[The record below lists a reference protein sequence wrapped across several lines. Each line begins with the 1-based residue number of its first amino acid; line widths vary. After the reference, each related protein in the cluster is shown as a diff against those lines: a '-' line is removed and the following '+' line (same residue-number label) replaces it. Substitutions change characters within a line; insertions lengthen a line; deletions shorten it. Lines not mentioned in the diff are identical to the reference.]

1 MRIRSAWIGGALAIG
16 SVAVAGCGG
25 GGGSSTLSQQDLI
38 TKVKPTVVE
47 LTGKQGQD
55 TVGGSGVVIDAKRGL
70 ILTADH
76 VVAGV
81 SALKVKVGDNAATAG
96 PGRVLAQAPCDDL
109 AVVQMVNPPAGL
121 KQATLGTSAKV
132 KSGEQVTVLGYP
144 ASFSNPETQ
153 TVVSTNGTVSSAN
166 VAAEPDPSL
175 PKYASTIQH
184 QAPVNPGNSGGPLVN
199 TTGQVIGINTL
210 RNSSQGGS
218 PIQGQYYA
226 IAVDRIK
233 QILPNLEAGKSQSNV
248 GWSLQPVDQV
258 NLSQV
263 FSQDPDF
270 QSARLGTA
278 ARSYLDRNGIK
289 GLYVLDTTTGSPAKN
304 AKLFFGDLITSI
316 EGTPVKSVS
325 DVCDIVQSHGP
336 GDKLLVRGR
345 YLNSTSTASK
355 VLTVPWRTQVTLR

>member
-1 MRIRSAWIGGALAIG
+1 MRIRSAWIGGALATC
-16 SVAVAGCGG
+16 VVVAGCG

-38 TKVKPTVVE
+38 AKVKPTVVE

-70 ILTADH
+70 VLTNEH
-76 VVAGV
+76 VIAGV
-81 SALKVKVGDNAATAG
+81 SALKAKVGDNAATAG
-96 PGRVLAQAPCDDL
+96 PARVLAQAPCDDL
-109 AVVQMVNPPAGL
+109 AVVQLVNPPAGL
-121 KQATLGTSAKV
+121 KQIKLGTSASV
-132 KSGEQVTVLGYP
+132 KSGAPVTVLGYP

-153 TVVSTNGTVSSAN
+153 TVVSTNGTVSSIN

-175 PKYASTIQH
+175 PKYPSTIQH

-199 TTGQVIGINTL
+199 AKGELIGINTL
-210 RNSSQGGS
+210 GNTQRNGRT
-218 PIQGQYYA
+218 IQGQYYA
-226 IAVDRIK
+226 ISMDRISSL
-233 QILPNLEAGKSQSNV
+233 LPNLEAGKSQANV
-248 GWSLQPVDQV
+248 GWSLAPVDQV
-258 NLSQV
+258 NLTQV

-278 ARSYLDRNGIK
+278 ARSYLNRYGIK
-289 GLYVLDTTTGSPAKN
+289 GLYVLDSTTGSPAKN

-336 GDKLLVRGR
+336 GDKLIVRGR

-355 VLTVPWRTQVTLR
+355 VLTVPWRTQLTLR

>member
-1 MRIRSAWIGGALAIG
+1 MATRSMWIGGVLVTSALI
-16 SVAVAGCGG
+16 AGCG

-47 LTGKQGQD
+47 LTGKQGD
-55 TVGGSGVVIDAKRGL
+55 STVGGTGVVIDAKKGL
-70 ILTADH
+70 ILTAEH

-96 PGRVLAQAPCDDL
+96 PARVLAQAPCDDL

-121 KQATLGTSAKV
+121 KQATLGSSAKV

-175 PKYASTIQH
+175 PKYPSTIQH

-199 TTGQVIGINTL
+199 TKGEVIGINTL
-210 RNSSQGGS
+210 RNSNQGGRT
-218 PIQGQYYA
+218 IQGQYYA
-226 IAVDRIK
+226 ISIDRIK
-233 QILPNLEAGKSQSNV
+233 TILPSLEAGKSQSYV
-248 GWSLQPVDQV
+248 GWSLAPVDQV
-258 NLSQV
+258 NLAKI
-263 FSQDPDF
+263 FAADPDF

-278 ARSYLDRNGIK
+278 ARSYINRNGLK

-304 AKLFFGDLITSI
+304 AKLFFGDFITSV
-316 EGTPVKSVS
+316 EGTPVKTVAEM
-325 DVCDIVQSHGP
+325 CDIIQSHGP
-336 GDKLLVRGR
+336 GDKLAVRGR
-345 YLNSTSTASK
+345 YLNSTSNPAK
-355 VLTVPWRTQVTLR
+355 VLVVPWRTQLTLK

>member
-1 MRIRSAWIGGALAIG
+1 MRIRSAWIGGALATC
-16 SVAVAGCGG
+16 VVVAGCGG

-38 TKVKPTVVE
+38 AKVKPTVVE

-70 ILTADH
+70 VLTNEH
-76 VVAGV
+76 VIAGV
-81 SALKVKVGDNAATAG
+81 SALKAKVGDNAATAG
-96 PGRVLAQAPCDDL
+96 PARVLAQAPCDDL
-109 AVVQMVNPPAGL
+109 AVVQLVNPPAGL
-121 KQATLGTSAKV
+121 KQVKLGTSASV
-132 KSGEQVTVLGYP
+132 KSGAPVTVLGYP

-153 TVVSTNGTVSSAN
+153 TVVSTNGTVSSIN

-175 PKYASTIQH
+175 PKYPSTIQH

-199 TTGQVIGINTL
+199 AKGELIGINTL
-210 RNSSQGGS
+210 GNTQQNGRT
-218 PIQGQYYA
+218 IQGQYYA
-226 IAVDRIK
+226 ISMDRINSL
-233 QILPNLEAGKSQSNV
+233 LPNLEAGKSQANV
-248 GWSLQPVDQV
+248 GWSLAPVDQV
-258 NLSQV
+258 NLTQV

-278 ARSYLDRNGIK
+278 ARSYLNRNGIK
-289 GLYVLDTTTGSPAKN
+289 GLYVLDSTTGSPAKN

-336 GDKLLVRGR
+336 GDKLIVRGR

-355 VLTVPWRTQVTLR
+355 VLTVPWRTQLTLR